1 MPARPTS
8 APQAKDDSAAGRL
21 IADIQRAT
29 QLLAQGHR
37 GEALVIYHDV
47 SKRAGRAATVQL
59 QLGHLCRQFGDIDE
73 AVSHYAIAAAEMPDN
88 AVFQYA
94 LGQAY
99 LDAHELEKARETLEK
114 TLELDPDHADARHT
128 LGMYYMHLGDHASAI
143 EHLERACELK
153 PGDTHIQTNVG
164 ISLGR
169 LNRHEEALKHI
180 EKALK
185 LDDSNQFAYLGI
197 GEVLAEIGN
206 MEEANKRLEQALRK
220 YPALGSVYS
229 QLARNKKFT
238 EQDSAFMRKAEKVL
252 DRGMPAKERYS
263 LLFGLGKMHDDC
275 GHYDQAFDFF
285 QQANVLQKK
294 LFDLD
299 GEEDLRKALA
309 KAFTPKS
316 LKIFADRGN
325 PSRQPVF
332 IVGMPRSGTTLMER
346 IIASHPQGAGAG
358 ELPTMP
364 LIANS
369 IFPVD
374 NWRKAAARIQ
384 STLSAEKIET
394 LAERYLDILGQGRE
408 GADRIVDKMPSNFLF
423 VGLIKAIFPN
433 ATIIHAMR
441 HPLDACLS
449 CYFQPF
455 GELRWAND
463 MSQIAGFYNLYRE
476 SIAYWHKTLPE
487 GSILDVQYEQLVED
501 PETHAR
507 RMIEACGLEWD
518 PTVLDFFRKKGVVR
532 TASIAQTRQPIY
544 KTSRARWINYARHLQ
559 PLANELAS
567 FLQHD
572 RELLAEHGIDLP
584 SGSGWLKR
592 IMR

>member
-1 MPARPTS
+1 MSARSTS
-8 APQAKDDSAAGRL
+8 SLQPKNDSAAGRL
-21 IADIQRAT
+21 IADMQRAT
-29 QLLAQGHR
+29 QLLANGRR
-37 GEALVIYHDV
+37 GEALVIYNDV
-47 SKRAGRAATVQL
+47 SERAGRSPTVQL

-73 AVSHYAIAAAEMPDN
+73 AVTHYVIAAEEMPDN
-88 AVFQYA
+88 ATFQYT

-99 LDAHELEKARETLEK
+99 LDANELEKARETLEK
-114 TLELDPDHADARHT
+114 TLELDPDQADARHA
-128 LGMYYMHLGDHASAI
+128 LGMYYMHLGDHTGAI
-143 EHLERACELK
+143 DHLQRACELK

-197 GEVLAEIGN
+197 AEILAETGN
-206 MEEANKRLEQALRK
+206 MEESNKRLEQALRK
-220 YPALGSVYS
+220 YPTLGSVYG
-229 QLARNKKFT
+229 QLARNKKFS

-263 LLFGLGKMHDDC
+263 LLYGLGKMHDDC
-275 GHYDQAFDFF
+275 GHYDRAFDFF
-285 QQANVLQKK
+285 QQANLLQKK
-294 LFDLD
+294 PFDL
-299 GEEDLRKALA
+299 GAEQDLRKALA

-316 LKIFADRGN
+316 LKLFADRGH

-358 ELPTMP
+358 ELPTLPM
-364 LIANS
+364 LANS

-374 NWRKAAARIQ
+374 DWRKAAARIQ
-384 STLSAEKIET
+384 STLTAEKIET
-394 LAERYLDILGQGRE
+394 LAERYLGILRQGKD

-423 VGLIKAIFPN
+423 IGLIKAMFPN

-449 CYFQPF
+449 CYFQAF

-476 SIAYWHKTLPE
+476 SMAYWHKTLPE
-487 GSILDVQYEQLVED
+487 GSIVDVQYEQLVED

-544 KTSRARWINYARHLQ
+544 KTSRARWINYAKHLQ
-559 PLANELAS
+559 PLANELAP
-567 FLQHD
+567 FLQDD
-572 RELLAEHGIDLP
+572 RALLAENGIDLP